1 MTKNRLAVLY
11 VDDDKDIREIV
22 ALSLG
27 LDPDIDL
34 RAFSSGYDALA
45 RLEWDAWTPHVMLLD
60 VMMPGIDG
68 RKLVEELRRLPSLT
82 DVPVVFIT
90 ARARE
95 LDISDYKERGAADVI
110 VKPFDPLEL
119 AARLRNV
126 ATRT

>member
-1 MTKNRLAVLY
+1 MTTDRLAVLY

-27 LDPDIDL
+27 LDPNIDL

-45 RLEWDAWTPHVMLLD
+45 RLEWDAWTPDVMLLD

-68 RKLVEELRRLPSLT
+68 RKLVEELRRMPSLR

-95 LDISDYKERGAADVI
+95 PDVADYRARGAADVI
-110 VKPFDPLEL
+110 VKPFEPFEL
-119 AARLRNV
+119 ADRLRKA
-126 ATRT
+126 ATKL